1 MNQYFILN
9 IIYLPVLDFDER
21 SANITCQNFGSDWSV
36 DRIQSKAL
44 VCTKDGIDWQE
55 NCDDCTTWRMIVWQD
70 GGCENDIYCK
80 RDSIAT
86 VAGKYYGGHSP
97 CKSGNN
103 YQECGVWVKIHPSG
117 RKIL

>member
-1 MNQYFILN
+1 M
-9 IIYLPVLDFDER
+9 
-21 SANITCQNFGSDWSV
+21 
-36 DRIQSKAL
+36 
-44 VCTKDGIDWQE
+44 
-55 NCDDCTTWRMIVWQD
+55 WQD

-117 RKIL
+117 RKNFMIFIAKISLYLIHTTIYLIP